1 MPEPRTVAPA
11 HLPSPAEVHVLQ
23 AVKEYPSVSLLMTT
37 EPGAVLARADV
48 LKLQALAAQATARV
62 RGELSPTVTGPVLA
76 RLAELVEQASDGP
89 ATMSLAVYASA
100 STGAVVRLPI
110 AVSDRA
116 VVDPTFATRDL
127 VRALHR
133 TPRHLVLALNSGAAR
148 LFDCIG
154 DSLLPALTDDFPL
167 TAKRRDSSV
176 RGRADRPGRTADAA
190 GEADFY
196 RDVDDA
202 LGAYLR
208 LHPAPLVLVG
218 DPRATAT
225 FQRMSRNCQRLAGSV
240 RGNLVNAPAPELS
253 DRIRLVLADY
263 LRGRQDEA
271 LQLVARRAGSG
282 RVASGMPAAWT
293 AAQCGVPEML
303 VVDESLYFPARLS
316 VDGITLTPADDRE
329 GPDVIDD
336 AVDELVEL
344 VLLRGGWITFAS
356 EGSLDDRE
364 GVALVSR

>member
-76 RLAELVEQASDGP
+76 RLAELVEQACDGP
-89 ATMSLAVYASA
+89 AAMSLAVYASA

-110 AVSDRA
+110 PVSDRA

-190 GEADFY
+190 GETDFY

-240 RGNLVNAPAPELS
+240 RGNLVNAPAPSCPTGSGWCWPTTFGAGRTRRCSWSLAAREWTRGVGDACRL
-253 DRIRLVLADY
+253 DRCPV
-263 LRGRQDEA
+263 
-271 LQLVARRAGSG
+271 RRAGDAG
-282 RVASGMPAAWT
+282 GRRVALLPRS
-293 AAQCGVPEML
+293 AQRRRHHL
-303 VVDESLYFPARLS
+303 
-316 VDGITLTPADDRE
+316 
-329 GPDVIDD
+329 D
-336 AVDELVEL
+336 AGRRP
-344 VLLRGGWITFAS
+344 RGG
-356 EGSLDDRE
+356 
-364 GVALVSR
+364 